1 MNLADE
7 FSSVF
12 KSAGKELHKQKKQR
26 ERDSRAAARYRPT
39 QSERITLKDAVF
51 HVLPAAMAA
60 ASGDGAYPVSA
71 RTLFYQVRPLIQEFT
86 AAELKYHYFSQTLLT
101 QYQDE
106 RRSLTGLYYEPRG
119 ELHEPHTGKTTPL
132 ISSYVPPDWTFNKVL
147 YVEKTGL
154 WPVLKE
160 ARLAERYD
168 MAVITGNGYATEAC
182 RLLLAGMEENDTRL
196 FVLHDADGDG
206 YEIART
212 LREATERMPDHSA
225 DVIDLGLTV
234 EHAIERELPIESVV
248 RKKSLPWTL
257 ESQLNDIELEWFRG
271 TRTGYGDGRGR
282 STFACKRVELNALT
296 GPDLIA
302 YIEQGLAAKDADDKV
317 IPPPDV
323 LETGVLSA
331 LWCSSSDALDE
342 LLSELIDR
350 DKLLDTVAGE
360 TKAAVSTEAVAK
372 RLEGNRPISW
382 GRAVEDLVAEQ
393 FDKKALR
400 ERLTELLAEQG
411 MGNDRG
417 QPRGDE

>member
-1 MNLADE
+1 MTIADE
-7 FSSVF
+7 ISGAF
-12 KSAGKELHKQKKQR
+12 KSVTKELHKQKKRR
-26 ERDSRAAARYRPT
+26 ERDSRAAARYRPSRSYRT
-39 QSERITLKDAVF
+39 TLKDAVF
-51 HVLPAAMAA
+51 YVLPAAMAA

-71 RTLFYQVRPLIQEFT
+71 RTLFYQVRPRIQEIT
-86 AAELKYHYFSQTLLT
+86 GAELRYAYFSQTLLT

-106 RRSLTGLYYEPRG
+106 EGSLTGLYYEPRG
-119 ELHEPHTGKTTPL
+119 ELHEPHTGVTTPL

-160 ARLAERYD
+160 AKLAERYD
-168 MAVITGNGYATEAC
+168 MAIVTGNGYATEAC
-182 RLLLAGMEENDTRL
+182 RQLLAGMEENDTRL

-234 EHAIERELPIESVV
+234 EDAIERGLPPEALTRS
-248 RKKSLPWTL
+248 KALSWEL

-271 TRTGYGDGRGR
+271 TLNGYRGDRP
-282 STFACKRVELNALT
+282 TYACKRVELNALT

-302 YIEQGLAAKDADDKV
+302 YIEQQLVANGATGKV

-323 LETGVLSA
+323 IETEADEQHYQALGV
-331 LWCSSSDALDE
+331 ALDE

-350 DKLLDTVAGE
+350 EQLLDTVAEE

-372 RLEGNRPISW
+372 GLEGNQPISW
-382 GRAVEDLVAEQ
+382 RRAVGDLVDEQ
-393 FDKKALR
+393 LDKRALR

-411 MGNDRG
+411 VGNDRG